1 MNFEQFTRSV
11 LLAQNDFSTFLKAK
25 QNEKA
30 ELLEKLTGTDIY
42 SRISKTIYMRAKD
55 AEEQWQFMHNRI
67 KDIELLP
74 EETVKQYL
82 TEQNSIIESLSLLQ
96 KQQKSIEEKLNWI
109 IYRETLFLEK

>member
-1 MNFEQFTRSV
+1 MPKYGYSELDNQEEIQGTKTEILSRIQELLGMNFEQFTRSV

-74 EETVKQYL
+74 EETVK
-82 TEQNSIIESLSLLQ
+82 ENNI
-96 KQQKSIEEKLNWI
+96 
-109 IYRETLFLEK
+109 

>member
-1 MNFEQFTRSV
+1 
-11 LLAQNDFSTFLKAK
+11 
-25 QNEKA
+25 
-30 ELLEKLTGTDIY
+30 
-42 SRISKTIYMRAKD
+42 MRAKD

-96 KQQKSIEEKLNWI
+96 KQQKKYRREIELD
-109 IYRETLFLEK
+109 